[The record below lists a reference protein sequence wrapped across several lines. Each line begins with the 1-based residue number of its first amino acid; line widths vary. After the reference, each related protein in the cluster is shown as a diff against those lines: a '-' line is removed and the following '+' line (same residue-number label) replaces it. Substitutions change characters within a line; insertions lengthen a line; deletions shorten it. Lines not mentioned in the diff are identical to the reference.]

1 MQFFVNYILN
11 IVIKV
16 KWHMLD
22 QIWLNFKIVWNF
34 WWVFENFWI
43 YFANFLCYREI
54 SIFVKIQI
62 LKSGYTAS

>member
-34 WWVFENFWI
+34 WWVFEKFWI
-43 YFANFLCYREI
+43 YIANFLCYREI

>member
-1 MQFFVNYILN
+1 MTSLYYTFNHFFWMQFFVNYILN

-34 WWVFENFWI
+34 WWVFENF
-43 YFANFLCYREI
+43 
-54 SIFVKIQI
+54 
-62 LKSGYTAS
+62 